1 MAGKTLI
8 GDHMETLHTG
18 DSVVLINGTFKI
30 FECTEKNRI
39 ECKDYFRYKFYH
51 CIQRKENVYTYS
63 FHRKLAENTRCLDH
77 KASDEK
83 HKLIADYLSMKRE
96 EIAEKRDKI
105 MQVKDISSLDESLK
119 NRGAVFKV
127 THTSEEQEVK
137 LMITKYISRKIN
149 INQII

>member
-1 MAGKTLI
+1 M
-8 GDHMETLHTG
+8 
-18 DSVVLINGTFKI
+18 
-30 FECTEKNRI
+30 
-39 ECKDYFRYKFYH
+39 
-51 CIQRKENVYTYS
+51 YTYS

-77 KASDEK
+77 ITSDEK